1 MKKVLLLILL
11 FTSFISHSQISFGPK
26 HYGKPGKFD
35 KETLENFKKT
45 TTIFVF
51 SNVYEKDIYE
61 NILKD
66 SWDIT
71 SYRIVAQQDFNPF
84 DYQENY
90 SFAKIGGFKSVK
102 TTKMGSIVTRL
113 YTYFDF
119 LMYDFESINKKAAKL
134 NPKKLKKK
142 IDGIIS
148 ENKVGIAR
156 FNLFADSDFVKTA
169 VNKSMDK
176 ISISLFNDDVFHN
189 YTPGMLKN
197 YFQKLNQLITD
208 GEVYWMYEENDYT
221 KEILELPSNL
231 LYIPNYFKIKTDA
244 LTAGENESTNDVVKR
259 LYETYKYD
267 YEFIDMDNLDDK
279 ILKEEKIFYLR
290 YVRLNAEKFIEI
302 VNSKTGEVI
311 YRNYITGF
319 SYNIKPKHLK
329 ELNKTITK
337 AIKKNG

>member
-11 FTSFISHSQISFGPK
+11 CTGFISHSQISFGPK
-26 HYGKPGKFD
+26 HYGKPGKLD
-35 KETLENFKKT
+35 KEILENFKKT

-66 SWDIT
+66 SWDVT
-71 SYRIVAQQDFNPF
+71 SYKIVAQQDFNPF

-90 SFAKIGGFKSVK
+90 SFAQVGGFKSIK

-113 YTYFDF
+113 YTYFDIF
-119 LMYDFESINKKAAKL
+119 LYDFESINKKAAKL

-142 IDGIIS
+142 IDDIFT
-148 ENKVGIAR
+148 ENKVRIAR
-156 FNLFADSDFVKTA
+156 FNLFADSDFVNT
-169 VNKSMDK
+169 VVRKSMDE
-176 ISISLFNDDVFHN
+176 ISSSLFNDDIFHN

-197 YFQKLNQLITD
+197 YFQKLNQLISD

-221 KEILELPSNL
+221 KEILELQSNL
-231 LYIPNYFKIKTDA
+231 LYIPNYFKIKTNA
-244 LTAGENESTNDVVKR
+244 FTAGESESGDDYVKS
-259 LYETYKYD
+259 LYDTYVYD
-267 YEFIDMDNLDDK
+267 YKFIDMDNLDDK
-279 ILKEEKIFYLR
+279 ILKEEKIYYLR

-302 VNSKTGEVI
+302 VNSRTGEVI
-311 YRNYITGF
+311 YRNYITGL

-329 ELNKTITK
+329 ELNKTISK